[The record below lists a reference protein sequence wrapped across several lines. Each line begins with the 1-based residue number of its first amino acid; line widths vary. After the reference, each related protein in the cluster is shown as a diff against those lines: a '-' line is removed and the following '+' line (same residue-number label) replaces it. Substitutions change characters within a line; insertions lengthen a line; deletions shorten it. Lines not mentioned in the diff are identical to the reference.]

1 MEKAESWLDKT
12 LHYRFHDASLLTQ
25 ALTHRSANGS
35 NNERLEFLG
44 DAVLD
49 FVISDAVF
57 KRRPDA
63 SEGDL
68 SKLRASLV
76 KDTSLAKLAADL
88 GIGEHLILGSG
99 ERKTGGHRRES
110 ILADALE
117 AIFGAVFLDSGFAA
131 ATEIIERVYA
141 RRLEELPDAEDL
153 RDAKTRLQEWLQ
165 ARKLV
170 AARLTSSSRPRAKHT
185 SNASLSRA
193 QSVSCRRRPK
203 VSPQRGAR
211 QNKRRRDE
219 CWKFLRGTSMSEHR
233 CGMVA
238 VIGRPNVGKSTLIN
252 AVMGRKVSIV
262 TAKPQTTRH
271 RILAVHSRCR
281 RRRLFSSI
289 RRACIARLAKR

>member
-1 MEKAESWLDKT
+1 MDKAETWLDKT
-12 LHYRFHDASLLTQ
+12 LHYRFQDASLLTQ
-25 ALTHRSANGS
+25 ALTHRSASGT

-63 SEGDL
+63 NEGDL

-88 GIGEHLILGSG
+88 GIGEHLVLGSG

-131 ATEIIERVYA
+131 AAAIIKHVFEQ
-141 RRLEELPDAEDL
+141 RLEDLPDAEDL

-165 ARKLV
+165 ARKMALPDYELV
-170 AARLTSSSRPRAKHT
+170 SVTGQAHRQRF
-185 SNASLSRA
+185 
-193 QSVSCRRRPK
+193 SVSCTVREL
-203 VSPQRGAR
+203 S
-211 QNKRRRDE
+211 
-219 CWKFLRGTSMSEHR
+219 
-233 CGMVA
+233 
-238 VIGRPNVGKSTLIN
+238 
-252 AVMGRKVSIV
+252 
-262 TAKPQTTRH
+262 QTTEGESTTR
-271 RILAVHSRCR
+271 RKAEQQAARRMLAIFAGDRP
-281 RRRLFSSI
+281 
-289 RRACIARLAKR
+289 